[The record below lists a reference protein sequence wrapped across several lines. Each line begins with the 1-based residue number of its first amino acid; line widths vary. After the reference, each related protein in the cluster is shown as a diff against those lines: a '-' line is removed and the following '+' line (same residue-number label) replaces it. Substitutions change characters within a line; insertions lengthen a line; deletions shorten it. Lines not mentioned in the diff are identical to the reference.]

1 MLKRCFTT
9 VLVFLLFYFYEN
21 IIFSSLSVVSSPEF
35 TFSLLP
41 LLRSSAGSALFSP
54 QEFYDSLTECW
65 DTKHLSGTGKDG
77 GTGLTNRDTKPW
89 RNEEERD
96 GDRQEERVCMCVCVC
111 IYACSQHIS
120 VWWPSISLCY
130 LMWFPNLTGS
140 VYLASRG
147 HMVLN
152 VPALPSSAP
161 IWWWWAASHM
171 LNGSQQLCSI
181 CSMSVWGWICI
192 FRANKC
198 TSDRGGWNSSP
209 QINQIQYNNPAI
221 LEVWRETPDLNSDLH
236 FEPLWS
242 RQRGNLQKHL
252 DPVVK
257 QAEQRSTFPSTAP
270 LPKPPSTQPP
280 FPSNHHPRLFIIGS
294 PTHNQTWKDE
304 CSQEP
309 F

>member
-21 IIFSSLSVVSSPEF
+21 IFFSSLSVSVSFPQF

-65 DTKHLSGTGKDG
+65 DTKHLSSAGKDG

-96 GDRQEERVCMCVCVC
+96 GDRQEEKVCVC
-111 IYACSQHIS
+111 GQHIS
-120 VWWPSISLCY
+120 AWWPSTSTCY
-130 LMWFPNLTGS
+130 LKSFPNLAGS
-140 VYLASRG
+140 AYLASTG

-152 VPALPSSAP
+152 VPALPSCAP
-161 IWWWWAASHM
+161 IWRWWATSHM
-171 LNGSQQLCSI
+171 LNGSQQPCSI

-198 TSDRGGWNSSP
+198 TSDRGGWKSSP
-209 QINQIQYNNPAI
+209 QINQIQRNNPAI
-221 LEVWRETPDLNSDLH
+221 LEVWRETLDLNSDLH
-236 FEPLWS
+236 LEPLWC

-252 DPVVK
+252 DPVAK
-257 QAEQRSTFPSTAP
+257 QAKQ
-270 LPKPPSTQPP
+270 
-280 FPSNHHPRLFIIGS
+280 
-294 PTHNQTWKDE
+294 
-304 CSQEP
+304 
-309 F
+309 